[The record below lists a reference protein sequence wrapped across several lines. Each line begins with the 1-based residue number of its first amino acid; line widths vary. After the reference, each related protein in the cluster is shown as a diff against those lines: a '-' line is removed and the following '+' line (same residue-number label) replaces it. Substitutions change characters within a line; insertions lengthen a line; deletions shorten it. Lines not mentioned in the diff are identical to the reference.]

1 MLWLLLACDGSVEV
15 KDDTAGTGADTGTI
29 PDTVEVPELVINEFL
44 AENTASNADAA
55 GEFDD
60 WVEIYNNGGTLV
72 QLEGLY
78 LTDDLAQKTR
88 WAFPSG
94 TGLSPGEFLL
104 VWCDTQ
110 VDQMN
115 DATGELHTNF
125 ALEKN
130 GEALG
135 LFLAVDGRDP
145 VRVSAV
151 EWAAEADDV
160 ASART
165 PDGSTTWVHQAPTP
179 GESNGG

>member
-1 MLWLLLACDGSVEV
+1 MLWLLLACDSSVEV
-15 KDDTAGTGADTGTI
+15 KDDTAATGDDTGTI

-60 WVEIYNNGGTLV
+60 WVEIYNDGGTLV

-78 LTDDLAQKTR
+78 LTDDLTQKTR

-94 TGLSPGEFLL
+94 TGLSPGEFLV

-115 DATGELHTNF
+115 DTTGELHTNF

-130 GEALG
+130 GESLG